1 MRVRISYS
9 VDLESVPK
17 ECARM
22 LEESIEHLQEVH
34 RDDLHQGTTPELSRR
49 PKWGQNEVSFFVV
62 LLSKVNCFKNLKNMW
77 SEISTNWSKT
87 IEKLPINRKAAS
99 MFN

>member
-22 LEESIEHLQEVH
+22 LEESIEHIQEVH
-34 RDDLHQGTTPELSRR
+34 R
-49 PKWGQNEVSFFVV
+49 
-62 LLSKVNCFKNLKNMW
+62 
-77 SEISTNWSKT
+77 EIESLIDKMENTDGIGWQIKDQIDRCRQRLAN
-87 IEKLPINRKAAS
+87 
-99 MFN
+99 